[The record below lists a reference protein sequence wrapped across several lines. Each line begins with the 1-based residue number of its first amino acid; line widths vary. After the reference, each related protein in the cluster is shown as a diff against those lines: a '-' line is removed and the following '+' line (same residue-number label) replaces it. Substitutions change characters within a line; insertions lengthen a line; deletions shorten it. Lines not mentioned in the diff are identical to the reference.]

1 MTDSREFLQLSAPL
15 AWKLAPQLCRRD
27 PATGENCAWTHGLW
41 QILRILG
48 VVGSIEYRSDY
59 FRRALEGVSGSTPR
73 VLLSGAADYATLE
86 CVLALFRARGVE
98 PQITVVDMCETPLAL
113 NRWYAERVA
122 CTIETHCSDIMDF
135 ESENPFDAICTDAFI
150 GRFPQDRRTALV
162 ARWHDLLR
170 PGGLAVTY
178 NRLRR
183 NGGSAAVGFSTAQAD
198 GFARAVRA
206 AAGPLQTMLE
216 IAPETLEQH
225 ARLYAERH
233 VTYPLQSEQELRDLF
248 ERAGF
253 SVDNLE
259 LSRTDAGAAPAA
271 SGPSIRSGA
280 EYAGITASRR

>member
-59 FRRALEGVSGSTPR
+59 FRRALEGVTGNAPS

-86 CVLALFRARGVE
+86 FVLDIFRARSVE
-98 PQITVVDMCETPLAL
+98 PKITVVDMCETPLAL
-113 NRWYAERVA
+113 NRWYAERVR
-122 CTIETHCSDIMDF
+122 CTIETVRSDIMDF
-135 ESENPFDAICTDAFI
+135 ESRNPFDAICTDAFI
-150 GRFPQDRRTALV
+150 GRFPLDRRAALV

-183 NGGSAAVGFSTAQAD
+183 NGGSAAVGFSAAQAD
-198 GFARAVRA
+198 GFALAVRRA
-206 AAGPLQTMLE
+206 AAPLQAVLG
-216 IAPETLEQH
+216 IAPEILEQA

-233 VTYPLQSEQELRDLF
+233 VTYPLQSDRELRELF

-253 SVDNLE
+253 NIDNLE
-259 LSRTDAGAAPAA
+259 LSHTDGGTAPVA

-280 EYAGITASRR
+280 EYAGITASRK